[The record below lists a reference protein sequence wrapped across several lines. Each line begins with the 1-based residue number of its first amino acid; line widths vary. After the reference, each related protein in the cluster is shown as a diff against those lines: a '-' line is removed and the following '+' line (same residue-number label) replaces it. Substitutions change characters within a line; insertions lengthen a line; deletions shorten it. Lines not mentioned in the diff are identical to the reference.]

1 MAIGF
6 AVGDLDLFFVLELF
20 VIFVLGLSIGS
31 FLNVCSFRIAQ
42 GQSIVRPGSFCQNC
56 KTAIR
61 MLDNIP
67 ILSFVLLRGRC
78 RHCKVKLTLQYP
90 IIEAIMGILCVLIA
104 VGVGLDLRTLRL
116 EPAAPRLLEAAAW
129 LSFCFF
135 VVLIA
140 VIDHRT
146 GLVPDVVSLPGIGC
160 GLVLTALLWNVG
172 GASRTYRLVPSP
184 FASSPLSSV
193 LGILIGGG
201 LFFAIVLLSKGRMM
215 GGGDV
220 RIGALLGAYLGFRL
234 ALLSVLVASVVGTA
248 LFLPALLRGKVS
260 RKTEVRFGPLLSLG
274 AIVSSFCGRS
284 LINWYWGMF

>member
-56 KTAIR
+56 KTPIR

-90 IIEAIMGILCVLIA
+90 IVEAIMGILCVLVA

-160 GLVLTALLWNVG
+160 GLVLTALLWKVG
-172 GASRTYRLVPSP
+172 GASGTYRLVPSP

-220 RIGALLGAYLGFRL
+220 RIGALFGAYLGFRL
-234 ALLSVLVASVVGTA
+234 ALLSVLVASVAGTA

>member
-1 MAIGF
+1 
-6 AVGDLDLFFVLELF
+6 VGDFNLFFAIELF

-42 GQSIVRPGSFCQNC
+42 GQSIVRPGSHCQNC
-56 KTAIR
+56 RTPIR
-61 MLDNIP
+61 TLDNIP
-67 ILSFVLLRGRC
+67 VLSYVLLRGRC
-78 RHCKVKLTLQYP
+78 RHCKVKLSLQYP
-90 IIEAIMGILCVLIA
+90 IVEAIMGILCVLIA
-104 VGVGLDLRTLRL
+104 LSVGLDLQTLRL

-160 GLVLTALLWNVG
+160 GLLLTGLLWKVG
-172 GASRTYRLVPSP
+172 SASATYRLVPSP
-184 FASSPLSSV
+184 FASSPLESV

-201 LFFAIVLLSKGRMM
+201 LFFAIVLFSKGRMM

-220 RIGALLGAYLGFRL
+220 RIGALFGAYLGFRL
-234 ALLSVLVASVVGTA
+234 ALLSVLIASVAGTA

-260 RKTEVRFGPLLSLG
+260 RKTEVRFGPLLSFG
-274 AIVSSFCGRS
+274 AIVSSFCGKS
-284 LINWYWGMF
+284 LISWYLGLFQG